1 MSLFKSESL
10 VDKSDKSKGLIMI
23 QYPESYNGSAID
35 FIRSVI
41 IKSLPPVENTIYWNN
56 SVKDYLGFK
65 SNIRIVR
72 KFLSF
77 KDRGEVYESGFDSFT
92 VSDNEPALWMYM
104 NSFEQPN
111 ATLSQ
116 LIDEKKIP
124 ISFIKK
130 RKSLFNSGKQKRE
143 KEFSQTGLKHCHIFD
158 CSPKGENLNTLSL
171 DQRMIR
177 LFSPM
182 NHFPFPNPNK
192 YEMNKDFGEDI
203 DFRLLVIK
211 EVLKHYYKTD
221 SQKNKFIQFIN
232 DCGESIIEK
241 EINDFKIQYAPK
253 TILKK
258 LAKRQREN
266 SSKTQTDTLERKNF
280 ILSKTLYGKG
290 KTILIK
296 YDSTTIRYNHDEVFE
311 SVKERIISL
320 PCWKNYGYYTKSKGI
335 PNFIDSK
342 LFTTFNNQ

>member
-1 MSLFKSESL
+1 MTEFP
-10 VDKSDKSKGLIMI
+10 
-23 QYPESYNGSAID
+23 QSYNGSATT
-35 FIRSVI
+35 FIRNVI

-56 SVKDYLGFK
+56 SIKEYLEFK
-65 SNIRIVR
+65 FKIRIVR
-72 KFLSF
+72 IFLSF
-77 KDRGEVYESGFDSFT
+77 KERGKVYESDFESFT

-104 NSFEQPN
+104 NSFEEPN

-124 ISFIKK
+124 ISYINE
-130 RKSLFNSGKQKRE
+130 RNSLFNSGKQKRE
-143 KEFSQTGLKHCHIFD
+143 KQFSQTGLKHCHIFD

-182 NHFPFPNPNK
+182 NHFPFPNRNK
-192 YEMNKDFGEDI
+192 YEMNRDFGEDI

-221 SQKNKFIQFIN
+221 SQKDNFLQFIN

-253 TILKK
+253 TTLKK
-258 LAKRQREN
+258 IDKRQINN
-266 SSKTQTDTLERKNF
+266 SSKTQNNILERKNF

-290 KTILIK
+290 KIILMN
-296 YDSTTIRYNHDEVFE
+296 YDSTTIKYNHDEVLE
-311 SVKERIISL
+311 SVKDRIISL
-320 PCWKNYGYYTKSKGI
+320 PCWENYGYYTKSKGI
-335 PNFIDSK
+335 PNFIDSR
-342 LFTTFNNQ
+342 LFTTF

>member
-1 MSLFKSESL
+1 
-10 VDKSDKSKGLIMI
+10 MI
-23 QYPESYNGSAID
+23 QYPESYHGSATD

-56 SVKDYLGFK
+56 SVKDYLRFK

-72 KFLSF
+72 RFLSF
-77 KDRGEVYESGFDSFT
+77 KERGKIYKSGFDSFT

-104 NSFEQPN
+104 NSFEEPN

-124 ISFIKK
+124 ISFI
-130 RKSLFNSGKQKRE
+130 RESKSLFNSGKQKRE
-143 KEFSQTGLKHCHIFD
+143 KQFSQKGLKHCHIFD

-177 LFSPM
+177 LLSPM
-182 NHFPFPNPNK
+182 NHFPFPSPTK

-211 EVLKHYYKTD
+211 EMLKQYYKTD
-221 SQKNKFIQFIN
+221 SLKDKFLQFIN

-253 TILKK
+253 TTSKK
-258 LAKRQREN
+258 FYESQIKN
-266 SSKTQTDTLERKNF
+266 SSKTQKNILERKNF
-280 ILSKTLYGKG
+280 ILSKTMYGKG
-290 KTILIK
+290 KIILIK

-320 PCWKNYGYYTKSKGI
+320 PCWENYGYYTKSKGM

-342 LFTTFNNQ
+342 LFTTF